1 MTLTAQN
8 LEERRAGLG
17 GSDALAYCGKD
28 PRLTPLELYL
38 QKTGEDPH
46 PRDEDV
52 DEPRKRWGQR
62 LEPVVRDWL
71 AEELGRKIFT
81 TTRTYRSTEYPFMV
95 GHLDGMVQNPMEGV
109 EIKTADKFQQ
119 AEFGE
124 VESDQVPIRYVLQTM
139 HYMIVTRLRR
149 FHLGALVGGNDARH
163 YVIDYDDELA
173 NMLIERARAFWHHVE
188 TKTPPD
194 PVTLADT
201 ALRWPQSHG
210 RVVIAND
217 SIVKAIDELKEQ
229 RGNEQT
235 WKALADNTEV
245 MLKAYMGDAG
255 GLSDAHHNL
264 LATWRTQSANR
275 FNISEFTASYPD
287 LAAQFRKISEYRV
300 FRLK

>member
-1 MTLTAQN
+1 MTLTAKN
-8 LEERRAGLG
+8 LEERQAGLG

-46 PRDEDV
+46 PRDADV

-81 TTRTYRSTEYPFMV
+81 SNRTYRSTEYPFMV
-95 GHLDGMVQNPMEGV
+95 GHLDGMVQSPMEGV

-119 AEFGE
+119 ADFGE
-124 VESDQVPIRYVLQTM
+124 VDTDQVPIRYVLQCT
-139 HYMIVTRLRR
+139 HYMVVTRLRR

-163 YVIDYDDELA
+163 YVIDWDQELA
-173 NMLIERARAFWHHVE
+173 DMLVDRARAFWKHVE
-188 TKTPPD
+188 TKQPPD

-201 ALRWPQSHG
+201 DLRWPQSHG
-210 RVVIAND
+210 RVVIANE
-217 SIVKAIDELKEQ
+217 SIVHAIDQLKEL
-229 RGNEQT
+229 RGAEGEACK
-235 WKALADNTEV
+235 KADDIEV
-245 MLKAYMGDAG
+245 MLKAFMGDAA
-255 GLSDAHHNL
+255 GLSDAHHNV

-275 FNISEFTASYPD
+275 FNVSEFVAAYPD

>member
-1 MTLTAQN
+1 MTLTAKN
-8 LEERRAGLG
+8 LEERQAGLG

-38 QKTGEDPH
+38 QKTGEAPAAEG
-46 PRDEDV
+46 ED
-52 DEPRKRWGQR
+52 DEPRKAWGQR
-62 LEPVVRDWL
+62 LEPVVREWL

-81 TTRTYRSTEYPFMV
+81 SNRTYRSTEFPFMV
-95 GHLDGMVQNPMEGV
+95 GHLDGMVQSPMEGV

-124 VESDQVPIRYVLQTM
+124 VDTDKVPIRYVLQVT

-149 FHLGALVGGNDARH
+149 FHLAALVGGNDARH

-210 RVVIAND
+210 RTVVASD
-217 SIVKAIDELKEQ
+217 AIVAAIGELKKM
-229 RGNEQT
+229 RGEERAWQT
-235 WKALADNTEV
+235 QADAVEV
-245 MLKAYMGDAG
+245 TLKAFMGDAG
-255 GLSDAHHNL
+255 GLIDSHHNL
-264 LATWRTQSANR
+264 LATWRTQSTNR

-287 LAAQFRKISEYRV
+287 LAAQFRKLSEYRV